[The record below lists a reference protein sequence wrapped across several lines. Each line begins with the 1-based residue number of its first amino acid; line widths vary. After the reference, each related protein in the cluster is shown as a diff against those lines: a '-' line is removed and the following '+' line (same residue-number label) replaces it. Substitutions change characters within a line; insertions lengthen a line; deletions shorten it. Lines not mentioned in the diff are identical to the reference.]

1 MTTLWEAAGLWP
13 VRAIVAGGVVLLA
26 GRLAITW
33 TRQPARRV
41 WIGTA
46 AVVAALLAIPLSLVP
61 GWLTVSV
68 PTEEVAT
75 VPASPSIAPVQ
86 PPKDPALAIDS
97 VALADLVAVPP
108 LVAWEP
114 VPPRVDPPTPPAQPA
129 PPMVETPAPATSPS
143 LAAAPAPTAIRIDW
157 PTLAAWG
164 YALVAGGFVL
174 RLLGGHMVLS
184 HLWRRAH
191 PAPAWA
197 GAVFRRLA
205 AATCPRAELRVSARP
220 VGPVC
225 FGILRPRV
233 LIPAGILA
241 AGDGPAFRAVLAHE
255 LAHLCRRDPLAG
267 WLLGLARAAYFVCPW
282 LAGVRREVR
291 IAQECLADAEAAE
304 QAPGP
309 ADYADLLIRM
319 ARSRP
324 APLGAAGAR
333 GPSSELYRR
342 VIMLLRTSGGV
353 ERRCPRRWA
362 LGIGGGL
369 TALAILAAG
378 LTVQPRPASA
388 APTEPEKKEPAKK
401 DAPPAAKPD
410 PLKDALEKLK
420 KDLGDDPDAQKKL
433 DELIGGLKEGKAVP
447 RLPRVVTPV
456 PVEPPGFLPGGGVG
470 RPDVDQEIQRAQDM
484 MQRYMQEMTRMA
496 RERTAGAGA
505 GIMVGPNGVRQFG
518 MGGGVRLGVRIER
531 PSDVLTSQL
540 DLPAGQGQVLT
551 DVPAES
557 VAGKA
562 GLKPNDILLEIGG
575 KSVSSNFA
583 DFHKTLADIKP
594 DTAVDVVVM
603 RKGKKETIKGV
614 KLPEPKP
621 AADFPAFQDF
631 QLRPPVALPVPDFA
645 PQKPLPR
652 PDGVGASGET
662 TRVEQVNDAFTVFH
676 AKDGV
681 KVTIAGTKE
690 GGVPKAESIEV
701 DDHGKT
707 TKAESIDKLPKEY
720 QGLATEALKAVKA
733 K

>member
-1 MTTLWEAAGLWP
+1 
-13 VRAIVAGGVVLLA
+13 
-26 GRLAITW
+26 
-33 TRQPARRV
+33 V

-68 PTEEVAT
+68 PTDEVAT
-75 VPASPSIAPVQ
+75 VPTLPPTAPVQ
-86 PPKDPALAIDS
+86 PQKDPAPAIDS
-97 VALADLVAVPP
+97 VALADLVGAPP
-108 LVAWEP
+108 LGGWEP
-114 VPPRVDPPTPPAQPA
+114 EQPEGGTPTRIPEPIPPK
-129 PPMVETPAPATSPS
+129 VETPAPAASTT
-143 LAAAPAPTAIRIDW
+143 AAAPAPAPVRVDW
-157 PTLAAWG
+157 PKLAAWG
-164 YALVAGGFVL
+164 YALVAVGLLL
-174 RLLGGHMVLS
+174 RLLGGHTVLS
-184 HLWRRAH
+184 HRWRRAH

-197 GAVFRRLA
+197 DAVFRRLA
-205 AATCPRAELRVSARP
+205 SATCPRAELRVSARP
-220 VGPVC
+220 VGPIC

-233 LIPAGILA
+233 LIPAGILTT
-241 AGDGPAFRAVLAHE
+241 GDGPAFRAVLAHE
-255 LAHLCRRDPLAG
+255 LAHLGRRDPLAG

-282 LAGVRREVR
+282 LAGLRREVR

-304 QAPGP
+304 QAAGP

-369 TALAILAAG
+369 TAVAVLAAG
-378 LTVQPRPASA
+378 LTIQPRPASA
-388 APTEPEKKEPAKK
+388 APTEPAKKEPAKK
-401 DAPPAAKPD
+401 DAPPAAKTD

-420 KDLGDDPDAQKKL
+420 KDLGDDPGAQKKL
-433 DELIGGLKEGKAVP
+433 DELLDGLKEGKAAP
-447 RLPRVVTPV
+447 KLPRAVPPV

-470 RPDVDQEIQRAQDM
+470 RPDVDQEIQKAQEM

-496 RERTAGAGA
+496 RERAAGAGA
-505 GIMVGPNGVRQFG
+505 GIMVGPNGIRQFG
-518 MGGGVRLGVRIER
+518 MGGGVRLGVRVER
-531 PSDVLTSQL
+531 PSEVLSSQL
-540 DLPAGQGQVLT
+540 DLPTGQGLVLT

-562 GLKPNDILLEIGG
+562 GLKPNDILLEMGG
-575 KSVSSNFA
+575 KSVSSNFPE
-583 DFHKTLADIKP
+583 FHKMLADLKP

-603 RKGKKETIKGV
+603 RKGKKETIKGM

-621 AADFPAFQDF
+621 VADFPALQDL
-631 QLRPPVALPVPDFA
+631 QLQPPVALPFPGFA
-645 PQKPLPR
+645 PPAPLAKQPVDV
-652 PDGVGASGET
+652 DGPGET

-676 AKDGV
+676 AKNGV

-690 GGVPKAESIEV
+690 GGAAKAESIEV

>member
-13 VRAIVAGGVVLLA
+13 VRAVVAGGVVLLA
-26 GRLAITW
+26 GRLAVYL

-46 AVVAALLAIPLSLVP
+46 AVVAALLAIPLSLLP
-61 GWLTVSV
+61 GWVKVSV
-68 PTEEVAT
+68 PAEEMAAT
-75 VPASPSIAPVQ
+75 PA
-86 PPKDPALAIDS
+86 
-97 VALADLVAVPP
+97 
-108 LVAWEP
+108 
-114 VPPRVDPPTPPAQPA
+114 PTPPAQQAAPESAA
-129 PPMVETPAPATSPS
+129 PPVDAVALADFVGVPPLGGWEPEPPKGGTPASKIEPPGVKSESSAPPPS
-143 LAAAPAPTAIRIDW
+143 TTTNVSAPAAAPVDW
-157 PTLAAWG
+157 VEVAAWTYG
-164 YALVAGGFVL
+164 IVAVGLLL
-174 RLLGGHMVLS
+174 RLLGGHTVLS
-184 HLWRRAH
+184 HRWRRAY

-197 GAVFRRLA
+197 DAVFGRLA
-205 AATCPRAELRVSARP
+205 ATTCPRAELRVSARP
-220 VGPVC
+220 DGPVC

-233 LIPAGILA
+233 LIPAGILV

-255 LAHLCRRDPLAG
+255 LAHLGRRDPLSG

-282 LAGVRREVR
+282 LAGLRREVR

-304 QAPGP
+304 HAAGP

-369 TALAILAAG
+369 TALAVLAGG
-378 LTVQPRPASA
+378 LTIQPRPASA

-401 DAPPAAKPD
+401 DAPPAAKHD

-420 KDLGDDPDAQKKL
+420 KDLGDDPAAQKKL
-433 DELIGGLKEGKAVP
+433 DELLDGLKDGKAAP
-447 RLPRVVTPV
+447 AAPRVPPPV
-456 PVEPPGFLPGGGVG
+456 PVPPIFPQVPGVG
-470 RPDVDQEIQRAQDM
+470 QPDIEKEIQKA
-484 MQRYMQEMTRMA
+484 QEMMRQYFEASMKQAQA
-496 RERTAGAGA
+496 RGGAGFV
-505 GIMVGPNGVRQFG
+505 IGPNGARPFG
-518 MGGGVRLGVRIER
+518 MGGGVRLGVRVER
-531 PSDVLTSQL
+531 PSEVLASQL
-540 DLPAGQGQVLT
+540 DLPNGQGLVLT

-562 GLKPNDILLEIGG
+562 GLKPNDILLEMGG
-575 KSVSSNFA
+575 KSVSSNFPE
-583 DFHKTLADIKP
+583 FYKMLADIKP
-594 DTAVDVVVM
+594 DTAVDLVVM
-603 RKGKKETIKGV
+603 RKGKKETIKGM

-621 AADFPAFQDF
+621 AADFPGLQDL
-631 QLRPPVALPVPDFA
+631 QLQPPVALPVPGVA
-645 PQKPLPR
+645 PPAPVVR
-652 PDGVGASGET
+652 PVDVDGPGET

-676 AKDGV
+676 AKNGV
-681 KVTIAGTKE
+681 KVTIAGTKD
-690 GGVPKAESIEV
+690 GGTAKAESIEV

-707 TKAESIDKLPKEY
+707 TKADSIDKLPKEY

>member
-13 VRAIVAGGVVLLA
+13 VRAVVAGGVVLLA
-26 GRLAITW
+26 GRVGVSF

-46 AVVAALLAIPLSLVP
+46 AVVAALLAIPLSLIP

-68 PTEEVAT
+68 QTEEVAT
-75 VPASPSIAPVQ
+75 VPTPPATAPVQ
-86 PPKDPALAIDS
+86 SPKDPAPAINS
-97 VALADLVAVPP
+97 VALADLVGAPP
-108 LVAWEP
+108 LGGWEP
-114 VPPRVDPPTPPAQPA
+114 EPPEGGTPTRIPEPIPPK
-129 PPMVETPAPATSPS
+129 VETPAPAASPT
-143 LAAAPAPTAIRIDW
+143 AAAPAPAPVRVDW
-157 PTLAAWG
+157 PKLAAWG
-164 YALVAGGFVL
+164 YALVAVGLLL
-174 RLLGGHMVLS
+174 RLFGGHMVLS
-184 HLWRRAH
+184 HRWRRAH

-197 GAVFRRLA
+197 DVVFRRLA
-205 AATCPRAELRVSARP
+205 SATCPRAELRVSARP
-220 VGPVC
+220 VGPIC

-233 LIPAGILA
+233 LIPAGILT
-241 AGDGPAFRAVLAHE
+241 AGDEPAFRAVLAHE
-255 LAHLCRRDPLAG
+255 LAHLGRRDPLAG

-282 LAGVRREVR
+282 LAGLRREVR
-291 IAQECLADAEAAE
+291 IAQECLADAEAAD
-304 QAPGP
+304 QATGP

-369 TALAILAAG
+369 TAVAVLAAG
-378 LTVQPRPASA
+378 LTIQPRPASA
-388 APTEPEKKEPAKK
+388 APTEPAKKEPAKK
-401 DAPPAAKPD
+401 DAPPAAKTD

-420 KDLGDDPDAQKKL
+420 KDLGDDPGAQKKL
-433 DELIGGLKEGKAVP
+433 DELLDGLKDGKAAP
-447 RLPRVVTPV
+447 AAPRVAPPV
-456 PVEPPGFLPGGGVG
+456 PVPPVFPQVPGVG
-470 RPDVDQEIQRAQDM
+470 QPDFDKEIQKT
-484 MQRYMQEMTRMA
+484 QEMMRQYFEAAMKQA
-496 RERTAGAGA
+496 QGRGGA
-505 GIMVGPNGVRQFG
+505 GIMAGPNLARPFG
-518 MGGGVRLGVRIER
+518 TGGGVRLGVRVER
-531 PSDVLTSQL
+531 PSEVLSSQL
-540 DLPAGQGQVLT
+540 DLPTGQGLVLT

-562 GLKPNDILLEIGG
+562 GLKPNDILLEMGG
-575 KSVSSNFA
+575 KSVSSNFPE
-583 DFHKTLADIKP
+583 FHKMLADIKP
-594 DTAVDVVVM
+594 DTTVDVVVM
-603 RKGKKETIKGV
+603 RKGKKETIKGM

-621 AADFPAFQDF
+621 VADFPALQDL
-631 QLRPPVALPVPDFA
+631 QLQPPVALPFPGFA
-645 PQKPLPR
+645 PPAPLAKQPVDV
-652 PDGVGASGET
+652 DGPGET

-676 AKDGV
+676 AKNGV

-690 GGVPKAESIEV
+690 GGAAKAESIEV

-720 QGLATEALKAVKA
+720 QGLAAEALKAVKA